1 MKKYSQITALMAIVI
16 SALMT
21 SCKKD
26 GGPTEIVS
34 LSKMGT
40 EFYFGQRV
48 PVWTAFNSGARDYT
62 QMNFDWSC
70 SAGRFDDAR
79 TSNLFENLW
88 VAPDSIGNF
97 AVTVNARYGNGPVS
111 TRTTHMNVD
120 VYFIDHFYY
129 QFSNQFS
136 SVWSQNA
143 NSITYST
150 TGNDTTNCLT
160 ALPTSAS
167 SNPYISRTLS
177 LPLTVPFSV
186 RTNLAFTKGTGTG
199 GLNYRDDGNT
209 DSLPSFTYISIR
221 FQQPTTNT
229 SYPFIRELRWEFAP
243 IKLSKAKIPA
253 SVKNYRLR
261 YEKFTPTTG
270 QSVWSSDS
278 LNAVG
283 LPNPLALVTPT
294 LGWDNR
300 FQMTGDVYKRFSF
313 AMGADYTF
321 TAYVD
326 GVQWVTSNAIKNWIN
341 DARTRYP
348 GFQDPVP
355 NTYMI
360 TYPGLKST
368 SDNIKTTIK
377 VNEVRITNTPSEIPL
392 L

>member
-1 MKKYSQITALMAIVI
+1 MKKYSGIAALIAVIV
-16 SALMT
+16 STVMV

-26 GGPTEIVS
+26 GGTTDIVS

-48 PVWTAFNSGARDYT
+48 PVWTDFNSGARDYT
-62 QMNFDWSC
+62 QMHFDWSC
-70 SAGRFDDAR
+70 SAGRFDDAH
-79 TSNLFENLW
+79 TGNLFENLW
-88 VAPDSIGNF
+88 VAPDSMGDF
-97 AVTVNARYGNGPVS
+97 SVTVNARYGNGPVS
-111 TRTTHMNVD
+111 TRTTNMNVD
-120 VYFIDHFYY
+120 VYFLDHFYY
-129 QFSNQFS
+129 QFANQFS
-136 SVWSQNA
+136 SAWSQNS
-143 NSITYST
+143 NTITYST
-150 TGNDTTNCLT
+150 SGNDTTSNLT
-160 ALPTSAS
+160 VVPS
-167 SNPYISRTLS
+167 STTNPYISRTLS

-186 RTNLAFTKGTGTG
+186 RTRLAFTAGSGTG

-229 SYPFIRELRWEFAP
+229 SYPFIREIRWEFAP

-253 SVKNYRLR
+253 SVKNYQLR

-278 LNAVG
+278 LNTVG
-283 LPNPLALVTPT
+283 LPNPLALITPT

-300 FQMTGDVYKRFSF
+300 FQMTGDTYKRFSF
-313 AMGADYTF
+313 AMAADYTF

-326 GVQWVTSNAIKNWIN
+326 GVQWVTSSAIKNWIN
-341 DARTRYP
+341 DAKNRYP
-348 GFQDPVP
+348 GFQAPVP
-355 NTYMI
+355 GTYMI

-368 SDNIKTTIK
+368 SDKIKTTMK
-377 VNEVRITNTPSEIPL
+377 VNEVRITNTPSEVPL